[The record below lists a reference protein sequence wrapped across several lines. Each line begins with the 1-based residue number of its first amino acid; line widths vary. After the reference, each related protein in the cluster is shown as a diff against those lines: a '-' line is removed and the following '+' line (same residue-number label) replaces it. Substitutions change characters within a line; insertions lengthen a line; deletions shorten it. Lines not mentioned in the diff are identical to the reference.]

1 MTLKELKSGI
11 VTLIKSEFP
20 KIKIYS
26 MAVVENYKRPSFFMQ
41 LKPNIMEPA
50 NYNSRQNQ
58 ATLYIDYFQKVID
71 EGDMLDVIERLRDLF
86 GLSITIGS
94 RSIDVTGFNY
104 DFIGT
109 DRNIPEIS
117 IDLEWFD
124 RIDHPVTEP
133 LMETMALNEDLE
145 EE

>member
-11 VTLIKSEFP
+11 VTLIKSQFP
-20 KIKIYS
+20 NIKIYS

-41 LKPNIMEPA
+41 LKPTTMEPE
-50 NYNSRQNQ
+50 NYNSRRNRVS
-58 ATLYIDYFQKVID
+58 LYIDYLQKAID
-71 EGDMLDVIERLRDLF
+71 EGDQLDVIDGLRDLF
-86 GLSITIGS
+86 GLSIKIGD
-94 RSIDVTGFNY
+94 RAVDVVGFDY
-104 DFIGT
+104 DYIGT

-133 LMETMALNEDLE
+133 IMESMALNEALE